1 MWELDGIGY
10 HIEEAHSGLLYLSM
24 EGGAPITIYGQML
37 ANNIANNFI
46 VFNPSCIEGVSVFG
60 PPLSGKSYYSNSLQ
74 AETLTTPLFE
84 QMTMSST
91 LVISIQTP
99 WREDLPTLR
108 PAWRPS

>member
-46 VFNPSCIEGVSVFG
+46 VFNPNWIEGVSVFG
-60 PPLSGKSYYSNSLQ
+60 PPLSGKSLYLNSL
-74 AETLTTPLFE
+74 
-84 QMTMSST
+84 
-91 LVISIQTP
+91 
-99 WREDLPTLR
+99 
-108 PAWRPS
+108 